1 MARSVMYVAIMK
13 NQNTQIDVYTIINCT
28 QYRKQKLLAHVCY
41 SEVDHITCMCVCV
54 YVCMRI
60 LFWSGIHA
68 MEGPSN
74 FLSASVNHA
83 FHGLLSAT
91 LFMVVD
97 TAVLFRQ
104 TM

>member
-1 MARSVMYVAIMK
+1 MYVTLK
-13 NQNTQIDVYTIINCT
+13 LTI
-28 QYRKQKLLAHVCY
+28 LHA
-41 SEVDHITCMCVCV
+41 CVCV

>member
-1 MARSVMYVAIMK
+1 MYVTLK
-13 NQNTQIDVYTIINCT
+13 LTILHAC
-28 QYRKQKLLAHVCY
+28 V
-41 SEVDHITCMCVCV
+41 CMCMCA
-54 YVCMRI
+54 CASI
-60 LFWSGIHA
+60 LVWNPCD
-68 MEGPSN
+68 EGPSN

-97 TAVLFRQ
+97 TAMLFRQ